1 MLNWK
6 ILYKIIGS
14 LLWLEAAL
22 LTICLIMSMYY
33 GESDTMPFLI
43 TVLIT
48 AIAGSILKYFGRNA
62 SNNLSR
68 KDAYLLVTSTW
79 IIFSVFGMFPFLI
92 GGYINNVTDA
102 FFETISGFT
111 TTGATILSDV
121 EILPHGI
128 LFWRSMTQWIGGL
141 GIVFFTIAL
150 LPSLVG
156 SGNIKVFSAEATGP
170 IRTKMHPRLSTN
182 SHAIW
187 MTYIVL
193 TVSCAILYYIGGM
206 SVFDC
211 INYAMTTTA
220 TGGFSTHNASTEFFN
235 SPFIEYTG
243 TLFCFLAGIN
253 FTLLFVTVAKLRI
266 KEFFRNAELKLY
278 VGTILVCTTIIMFYL
293 MRDLGYDFWKA
304 LRFGLFQVVS
314 FLTSTGL
321 YSDDAGKWPHVT
333 WIILAI
339 CMFIGGCAGSTAGG
353 VKCIRFVMI
362 LKIIR
367 NEFKQI
373 LHPNAVLPVR
383 IGETLIPTST
393 RMRILP
399 FITLYLGMFFISAT
413 FFTAIGI
420 DVINSITMCL
430 SCLSNVGPTLG
441 VEIGPTMSWAEIPD
455 ICKWFCSTMMLIGR
469 LEIFSVLIL
478 FTPEFW
484 KNN

>member
-22 LTICLIMSMYY
+22 LAICLIMSMYY

-43 TVLIT
+43 TVVIT

-79 IIFSVFGMFPFLI
+79 IIFSFFGMFPFLI
-92 GGYINNVTDA
+92 GGYIGNVTDA

-111 TTGATILSDV
+111 TTGATILNDV

-187 MTYIVL
+187 MAYIVL
-193 TVSCAILYYIGGM
+193 TISCAILYYIGGM
-206 SVFDC
+206 SLFDC

-253 FTLLFVTVAKLRI
+253 FTLLFITVTKLRI
-266 KEFFRNAELKLY
+266 KEFFRNAELRLY
-278 VGTILVCTTIIMFYL
+278 VGTILVCTTIIIFYL

-383 IGETLIPTST
+383 IGETLIPAST

-420 DVINSITMCL
+420 DVINAITMCL

-441 VEIGPTMSWAEIPD
+441 VEIGPTMSWAEIPV

-484 KNN
+484 KNT